1 MPVADTF
8 RHVKNAL
15 GQLPDADEL
24 GVNSDFLQA
33 LEIEASE
40 VELEV
45 NRLEEEL
52 PGIRRQ
58 LEELWTGADE
68 WEYELVSVF
77 MHRGKTSG
85 AGHYWTYQAHLPDH
99 SESDTARAC
108 HELTCQA
115 TSFSNTTTSR

>member
-15 GQLPDADEL
+15 GHLPDADEL
-24 GVNSDFLQA
+24 GVNPDFLQA

-99 SESDTARAC
+99 SESDTARPC

-115 TSFSNTTTSR
+115 TNFSSTTTSR